1 MTISFKIAFWIGCEN
16 IGINYLVGK
25 CQSRRNQKDKGKV
38 TQAKKFGQKSPTV
51 VAEKDLGDSSDN
63 ESKGPVTIGKF
74 VKKMY
79 KTNELYF
86 DVQTQL
92 YKTLQ
97 IRTLAEIQQQILQ
110 VVKLT
115 NIEGNQRSIHHAE
128 NSIEA
133 SMEDENLA
141 KKETPKFK
149 ESDTIREKRRKTLEI

>member
-1 MTISFKIAFWIGCEN
+1 MT
-16 IGINYLVGK
+16 
-25 CQSRRNQKDKGKV
+25 
-38 TQAKKFGQKSPTV
+38 
-51 VAEKDLGDSSDN
+51 EKELGDSSDN

-97 IRTLAEIQQQILQ
+97 IRTLAEIQQKILQ

-115 NIEGNQRSIHHAE
+115 NIEGHQRCIHHADHL
-128 NSIEA
+128 IEA
-133 SMEDENLA
+133 SMEDENNK
-141 KKETPKFK
+141 KKET
-149 ESDTIREKRRKTLEI
+149 L